1 MANKDTFRP
10 YYQRFAE
17 SGQISELPDEWESLD
32 YSSFSEEKTL
42 YDFQQEALEHGL
54 KFLHHYVEYERSL
67 DGVNEAKRS
76 LVDDIQTFAG
86 DIVDSKELRLRK
98 RDFDSTFE
106 KLRERY
112 SVENR
117 TRYGYDYEEIDFYNF
132 ANRMGF
138 WMATGSGK
146 TLVAIKL
153 IELINRLSK
162 RGEIPDRDILLLTHR
177 DDILE
182 QFREEIQEYNA
193 AQDHTIRVW
202 DVRDYSDVKVG
213 NRITSQNTINVF
225 TYRSDL
231 ITDETSEN
239 ELNFED
245 IENNGEWYLLLDEA
259 HKGQA
264 SISKHQAFF
273 STLTRNGFLFNFSAT
288 FTDPLDILTTTYN
301 YNIERFTREG
311 GFGKNILLSDQSLSG
326 ITDEDFDESEK
337 RKTVLKSLIAITA
350 QIQARDRIGHQYHNP
365 LLTAFV
371 NSVNTT
377 DSDLELFFREL
388 EKIANTHRPEAFK
401 NARGD
406 LKSELIE
413 TEEYAFSDEAPD
425 WAPLDDIEKKDVLKH
440 VYNSETHSAI
450 EVRHSSENE
459 KELIFKLKTSTQPF
473 ALMKIGTT
481 STWLQEKLEGYDV
494 EEQYDLESYFDNL
507 NDSDSTIN
515 ILLGSRSFYEGWDS
529 NRPNVMLFINL
540 GKSNRRKFIMQAIG
554 RGMRI
559 EPVPNKRRRIRYLPD
574 VDEIK
579 GELEDIKTIETLLIF
594 GTSVD
599 SLEEITSTIVEMRD
613 TSLQNVEGIEVD
625 DEVSGDQLFVPTYQ
639 EKEADSIDSL
649 SQFDGNK
656 ETLSDFLEWLDDR
669 RFLLPITNGL
679 KYDSLQKMEQ
689 FIENGELSG
698 ESYPP
703 QQMVA
708 DLQRHV
714 NSGVYERE
722 GFGSVTDRIIHF
734 KDIKG
739 DFDSED
745 DKKELESLIEQV
757 KQDAVTEDVEKLREQ
772 FEAGELTTEEF
783 TERVAEAG
791 SGTTKER
798 FDKYSLIIE
807 NLSGHFYYP
816 VLYSDGPEAASRFQ
830 KIIDVDSEVS
840 FINKLSRYLDSD
852 DLFPQS
858 KWWRFSKISEQV
870 DEVYIPY
877 DNNQKFKPD
886 FIFWINSDNSNRY
899 DIIFVDP
906 KSTEFTEHQRK
917 IDGYEEIFVD
927 EETDS
932 PKEFNMNGKTIRVW
946 LKLFTE
952 TPLGRVPKGYRNYW
966 ENDIADIV
974 PAAISETSSD

>member
-1 MANKDTFRP
+1 MADKETFRP
-10 YYQRFAE
+10 YYERFAE
-17 SGQISELPDEWESLD
+17 SGQISELPDEWENLD
-32 YSSFSEEKTL
+32 YSTFSVDKTL
-42 YDFQQEALEHGL
+42 YDFQQEALEYGL
-54 KFLHHYVEYERSL
+54 RFLHHYVNYETSL
-67 DGVNEAKRS
+67 EDTSEAKRA
-76 LVDDIQTFAG
+76 LVEDIQTFSG

-98 RDFDSTFE
+98 RDFGSTFE

-112 SVENR
+112 SIEKR
-117 TRYGYDYEEIDFYNF
+117 SRYGYEYEEIDFYNF
-132 ANRMGF
+132 ANRIGF

-153 IELINRLSK
+153 IEVLDKLSS

-177 DDILE
+177 DDILT
-182 QFREEIQEYNA
+182 QFRNEIQEYNA
-193 AQDHTIRVW
+193 TQDKTIRVW
-202 DVRDYSDVKVG
+202 DVREYSDVKLG
-213 NRITSQNTINVF
+213 NRITSPDAINVF

-239 ELNFED
+239 QLNFED

-264 SISKHQAFF
+264 SMSKHQAFF

-301 YNIERFTREG
+301 YNIERFTKDG

-337 RKTVLKSLIAITA
+337 RRTVLKSLIALTA
-350 QIQARDRIGHQYHNP
+350 QIQARNRIDHPYHSP

-388 EKIANTHRPEAFK
+388 EKIAKSYRPKVFE
-401 NARGD
+401 NAREE
-406 LKSELIE
+406 LKNELADNDR
-413 TEEYAFSDEAPD
+413 YSFSDESPD
-425 WAPLDDIEKKDVLKH
+425 WAPLDEIEKQDVLEL
-440 VYNSETHSAI
+440 VYNAETHSAI

-459 KELIFKLKTSTQPF
+459 KELIFKLKTSSQPF
-473 ALMKIGTT
+473 ALMKIGST

-494 EEQYDLESYFDNL
+494 EEQYDFESYFEGL
-507 NDSDSTIN
+507 NSPDSTIN

-529 NRPNVMLFINL
+529 NRPNIMLFINL

-559 EPVPNKRRRIRYLPD
+559 EPLPNKRKRIRYLPD
-574 VDEIK
+574 VDKIE
-579 GELEDIKTIETLLIF
+579 GDLQDIKTIETLLIF

-599 SLEEITSTIVEMRD
+599 SLEEITSTILEMRD
-613 TSLQNVEGIEVD
+613 TALQDVEGIEVD
-625 DEVSGDQLFVPTYQ
+625 DDVSGDQLLVPTYR
-639 EKEADSIDSL
+639 ERSVENITNLAR
-649 SQFDGNK
+649 FDGDK
-656 ETLSDFLEWLDDR
+656 ETLSNFLDWLGDR
-669 RFLLPITNGL
+669 RLILPMASRADYTTL
-679 KYDSLQKMEQ
+679 DKMGQ
-689 FIENGELSG
+689 FVEKGNFSG
-698 ESYPP
+698 EVRNPR
-703 QQMVA
+703 QMVE

-714 NSGVYERE
+714 NSDVYERD
-722 GFGSVTDRIIHF
+722 GFDSVTGRIIHF
-734 KDIKG
+734 KEIKG
-739 DFDSED
+739 DFKTED
-745 DKKELESLIEQV
+745 DKDELESLIEEV

-772 FEAGELTTEEF
+772 FEAGELSTDEF
-783 TERVAEAG
+783 TRKVAEAASG
-791 SGTTKER
+791 STKER

-830 KIIDVDSEVS
+830 KIIDVDSEIS
-840 FINKLSRYLDSD
+840 FINKLSRYLDNN
-852 DLFPQS
+852 DLFPTS
-858 KWWRFSKISEQV
+858 KWWRFSKVSEQS

-877 DNNQKFKPD
+877 DNTKKFKPD
-886 FIFWINSDNSNRY
+886 FIFWVKEENTDRY
-899 DIIFVDP
+899 DLIFVDP

-917 IDGYEEIFVD
+917 IDGYEEVFID
-927 EETDS
+927 EETEE
-932 PKEFNMNGKTIRVW
+932 PKEFEVNGNTVRVW

-952 TPLGRVPKGYRNYW
+952 TPLSRVPKAYRDYW
-966 ENDIADIV
+966 VNDVADIV
-974 PAAISETSSD
+974 PKTISETSAD